1 MGLGFRERMFPCP
14 NCKTMC
20 KVHQYEDRYYSHPR
34 IMMMSTVLKIRVP
47 KLHCL
52 VCDGYPQAA
61 VPVARPNV
69 SYTRLME
76 QEVFHLLADMCI
88 SSVARNTGLTCRII
102 FQMIRYRVEQ
112 ALVLLDLSD
121 ARVLYVDE
129 TSSKKG
135 HNYITVVSDQNKR
148 IVFLCEGKDSR
159 TMDRLRDWLLE
170 HNGDPERI
178 EWVSCDLGE
187 AYPSGVRRNF
197 PNAVI
202 IYDHFHVSKLFNDA
216 FDKLLSEEMEEHE
229 NLKKER
235 QRLLMNPSS
244 FESEHERSRILAFA
258 DQFQR
263 VGRGYRLKTL
273 LGSIYGYA
281 DKDEAACCLDL
292 WYEEVIRFGQKDMTR
307 AAKSIMQRKEGI
319 LAWYDNPISN
329 GYAEG
334 INSMIQTTKRIA
346 FGHANVENFM
356 MLVYLRNGNLKIVFD
371 RGPHPRVR
379 SRQRACLSSSRRE
392 RQRATDNQSR
402 GRGVSHA
409 PEPETP
415 FLPPPVEPGI
425 AHLPLPGSSARR
437 ADSRPTCILVA
448 STPRIVVSHFSNPIC

>member
-1 MGLGFRERMFPCP
+1 MGLDFRERMFPCP
-14 NCKTMC
+14 NCRTMC

-47 KLHCL
+47 KLRCL

-121 ARVLYVDE
+121 VRVLYVDE

-216 FDKLLSEEMEEHE
+216 FDKLLSEEMKEHE

-273 LGSIYGYA
+273 LGSIYDYA
-281 DKDEAACCLDL
+281 DKDEASCCLDL
-292 WYEEVIRFGQKDMTR
+292 WYEEVIKFGQKDMTR
-307 AAKSIMQRKEGI
+307 AAKSIMQRRDGI

-346 FGHANVENFM
+346 FGHANVENFIITFLKNVPYPRFAEDRAEVSVPSFLKRGFRGALSLLPLGLPLFLASLGTM
-356 MLVYLRNGNLKIVFD
+356 GRYRSPIFSRISASTSAIRLTFHSASSDILVILILFRRRMLSPY
-371 RGPHPRVR
+371 VR
-379 SRQRACLSSSRRE
+379 LSRRP
-392 RQRATDNQSR
+392 RPSR
-402 GRGVSHA
+402 
-409 PEPETP
+409 
-415 FLPPPVEPGI
+415 
-425 AHLPLPGSSARR
+425 
-437 ADSRPTCILVA
+437 
-448 STPRIVVSHFSNPIC
+448 